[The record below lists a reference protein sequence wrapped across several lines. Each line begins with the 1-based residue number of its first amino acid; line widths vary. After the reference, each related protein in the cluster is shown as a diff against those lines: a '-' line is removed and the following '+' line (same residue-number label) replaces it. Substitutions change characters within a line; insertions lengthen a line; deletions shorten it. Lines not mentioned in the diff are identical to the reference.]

1 MAQKTFFAVKD
12 LDGDGKHYC
21 AVAFESKLARFTT
34 YIFDLACE
42 AEAEMHP
49 LFLEINQ
56 RP

>member
-1 MAQKTFFAVKD
+1 MVK
-12 LDGDGKHYC
+12 L
-21 AVAFESKLARFTT
+21 VRFTT

-42 AEAEMHP
+42 GEAEMHP